1 MSRIGKLPVEVPEK
15 VEVKVSSSSGEIIVS
30 GPKGTLQ
37 RSFSPRTVVVKYED
51 GTIIVTPSNR
61 SREAKAMHGTARSI
75 IAGMVE
81 GVTKGFEKNL
91 TITGVGFKANINGD
105 VLDLA
110 LGYSHPIKH
119 PIPAELTITVQDQ
132 TKIKVQGSD
141 KQMVGEFAARVK
153 KFAPAEPYKG
163 KGVSIDGEYVR
174 RKEGK
179 KAG

>member
-1 MSRIGKLPVEVPEK
+1 MSRIGKLPVVIPEQ
-15 VEVKVSSSSGEIIVS
+15 VEVKIENGSAIEVK
-30 GPKGTLQ
+30 GPKGTLSK
-37 RSFSPRTVVVKYED
+37 SFNPRVVSLKEED
-51 GTIIVTPSNR
+51 GSVIVEPVGKT
-61 SREAKAMHGTARSI
+61 REARAMYGTARSLI
-75 IAGMVE
+75 HGMVE

-91 TITGVGFKANINGD
+91 TITGVGFKANIQGS

-110 LGYSHPIKH
+110 LGYSHPIQH
-119 PIPAELTITVQDQ
+119 PIPEGLTVTVQDQ
-132 TKIKVQGSD
+132 TKVKVQGYD

-153 KFAPAEPYKG
+153 KFYPAEPYKG